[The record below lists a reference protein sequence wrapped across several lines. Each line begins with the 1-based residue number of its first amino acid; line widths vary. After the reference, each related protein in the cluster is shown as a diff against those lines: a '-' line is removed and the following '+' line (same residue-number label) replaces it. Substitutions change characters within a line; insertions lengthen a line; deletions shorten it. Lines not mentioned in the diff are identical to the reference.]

1 MGKLLEPQRPAEPD
15 DAGSDPSD
23 AEPLVVHGTPEQR
36 ERNRA
41 ALEWLVRRETAAAA
55 LSPAERQALERDWET
70 FKRRMN
76 ETHSGGREL
85 YRD

>member
-1 MGKLLEPQRPAEPD
+1 MGKLLEPTGPTNPDSRDDSSDSEPI
-15 DAGSDPSD
+15 
-23 AEPLVVHGTPEQR
+23 VVHGTPEQR

-41 ALEWLVRRETAAAA
+41 ALEWLARREAAAAA
-55 LSPAERQALERDWET
+55 LSPAERQALERDWEV

>member
-1 MGKLLEPQRPAEPD
+1 MGKLLEPQRPA
-15 DAGSDPSD
+15 DADGRKDPSD

-41 ALEWLVRRETAAAA
+41 ALEWLARREAAAAA
-55 LSPAERQALERDWET
+55 LSPAERQALERDWEA

-85 YRD
+85 FRD

>member
-1 MGKLLEPQRPAEPD
+1 MGKLLQPKVTTSSGA
-15 DAGSDPSD
+15 SD
-23 AEPLVVHGTPEQR
+23 AEPIVVHGTPEQR

-41 ALEWLVRRETAAAA
+41 ALEWLARREAASAA
-55 LSPAERQALERDWET
+55 LSPAEREAFECDWEV

-85 YRD
+85 LRE

>member
-1 MGKLLEPQRPAEPD
+1 MGKLLEPKGPTD
-15 DAGSDPSD
+15 SDPREDSPED
-23 AEPLVVHGTPEQR
+23 EPIVVHGTPEQR

-41 ALEWLVRRETAAAA
+41 ALEWLARREAAAAA
-55 LSPAERQALERDWET
+55 LTPAQREALERDWEE